1 MFTQLIRTNGIYKV
15 TTLNNKLMN
24 KIKLLMVVLAS
35 MLLTIGCESESTYE
49 GGSSGGGNISGNFG
63 NQVSRDF
70 IGQIV
75 DVNNNPIQSV
85 NVKIGSTT
93 AQTDSNGVFIIKS
106 AAVYERF
113 AYITAQ
119 KAGYVDGSRT
129 MVPTN
134 GNNNVKIMMLPLQ
147 PVQVIASGAASEVT
161 LASGTKVVFDGA
173 FQDVNG
179 AVYSGSVSVSM
190 YHLLPSDANL
200 SSLMPGT
207 LFAQDESGNAKALET
222 LGMLNVEL
230 RGSAGQKLQIASGH
244 TAQMVMKIDNSQLAS
259 APATIPL
266 WHFDNAKG
274 YWIQE
279 GSATK
284 QGNTYVGNVSHFS
297 WWNCDAQFPVISMCV
312 SLEDANGNP
321 LSSIQVGIIRSGNLY
336 PVMGTTNTNG
346 QVCGLVPAN
355 ESLTMVIYDNCGGII
370 SSTPIGPFSGNT
382 TLPTV
387 VVNNPGVMP
396 TQIQGNL
403 VNCSN
408 AAVTNGYVILNYGNQ
423 PQYAMITNGVFSFNT
438 LVCGT
443 STVNFSLEGSD
454 YDNLQTTGNITYTF
468 TSPVTNI
475 GNIVACN
482 AVTEFISYQVDN
494 DPTVYILTNLGAS
507 YTPNG
512 LNIHGNGVNTGIYIW
527 GNTNVPGTYT
537 TTNFSVEGVPGNY
550 ISSQISNTV
559 SFNLSNFG
567 AVGQYIDLTF
577 NGTYPDNMNP
587 AVTHTITGVAHV
599 IRDN

>member
-1 MFTQLIRTNGIYKV
+1 
-15 TTLNNKLMN
+15 MN